1 MKSIFT
7 GSFSQ
12 VEEAISEN
20 FMKEAINSIKNF
32 KMHKFI
38 IFLLFFSGSSYV
50 VYGVSFFFTNNID
63 DLAVSFDKNNEFI
76 PLFSSIW
83 YIHLQAFIFFI
94 AGLIA
99 FIFFIA
105 GLIAFIYKEKNH
117 AKGYF
122 LFIFFLSL
130 GGLLF
135 LLFAFKFTQLI
146 VNSYTLRMLYTVL
159 FLCSFIFVFYQSYQ
173 NAKEMVC
180 GTKKKRLAFVEWLRK
195 NRKNVL
201 SMLFG
206 VGALYYLTK
215 VISPEVD
222 DLETRIM
229 GSLIEFAPLAV
240 CLLFFTFIYLNS
252 KLIRSYYLYKCSE
265 EFRKKFGIAETDW
278 YGGKY
283 KG

>member
-12 VEEAISEN
+12 VEETISDN
-20 FMKEAINSIKNF
+20 FMKEAINTIKKF
-32 KMHKFI
+32 KMYKLILVF
-38 IFLLFFSGSSYV
+38 LFFSGSSYA

-63 DLAVSFDKNNEFI
+63 DLAVPFDKNNEFI
-76 PLFSSIW
+76 SLFSNIW
-83 YIHLQAFIFFI
+83 YIHIQV
-94 AGLIA
+94 

-122 LFIFFLSL
+122 LFNFFLSL
-130 GGLLF
+130 GWLLF
-135 LLFAFKFTQLI
+135 LLFAFKFTQLM
-146 VNSYTLRMLYTVL
+146 VNSYTLRMLYTAL
-159 FLCSFIFVFYQSYQ
+159 FLCSIIFVFYQSYQ

>member
-83 YIHLQAFIFFI
+83 YIHVQ
-94 AGLIA
+94 A

-135 LLFAFKFTQLI
+135 LLFAFKFIQLI

-173 NAKEMVC
+173 NAKKMVY
-180 GTKKKRLAFVEWLRK
+180 GTKKKRTALVEWLSK

-201 SMLFG
+201 SILFG
-206 VGALYYLTK
+206 FGALYYLTK

-222 DLETRIM
+222 DLETRIF
-229 GSLIEFAPLAV
+229 GSLIDFAPLAV
-240 CLLFFTFIYLNS
+240 CFACLLFLYFNS
-252 KLIRSYYLYKCSE
+252 VAIRSYYLYKYSE
-265 EFRKKFGIAETDW
+265 RFRQKFGVTEADW